1 MTQHQ
6 LFITA
11 FFVVLLILLYQMA
24 IIFAPFLVPVLW
36 AIIIARMSN
45 ALYLK
50 LVHLLRGRETL
61 AASLLT
67 FATMFLVVF
76 PIVWLTFVLVQETVI
91 AYRSVEVWVRAD
103 GLQQLPG
110 YLGKIPLAGPFIQEQ
125 LRTFVVEGSGYEGS
139 IVEGTKTVGAFVLGQ
154 MSGLARDAFSVA
166 IDFSIMLFALFFFYK
181 DGGHL
186 FRRLYHLLPLEERH
200 KEKVFVR
207 LDNTMKAVVRGV
219 LVTAL
224 MQGVL
229 AAVAYLALG
238 VPFVLV
244 LASITALF
252 SLLPIGGTALVWLP
266 VAGYLFWSGPIW
278 KAIAMVA
285 WGSLVVVGVVDNFFK
300 PLLIGQGTQL
310 PMLFLFLSIIGGLA
324 AYGFIGVFLGPI
336 LLAILLT
343 TIHIYEEEYQMK
355 RIRIPKPGTAA

>member
-1 MTQHQ
+1 MPQHY
-6 LFITA
+6 LFVSA
-11 FFVVLLILLYQMA
+11 FFAVLLVLLYQMA

-45 ALYLK
+45 ALYVK

-61 AASLLT
+61 AASILT

-76 PIVWLTFVLVQETVI
+76 PIVWLTFLLVQEAVI
-91 AYRSVEVWVRAD
+91 AYRSVEQWVQTD
-103 GLQQLPG
+103 GLKELPG
-110 YLGKIPLAGPFIQEQ
+110 YLGNIPLAGPFIQEQ
-125 LRTFVVEGSGYEGS
+125 VRTFAVEGSGYEGS
-139 IVEGTKTVGAFVLGQ
+139 IVDGTKTVGAFLLGQ

-310 PMLFLFLSIIGGLA
+310 PMLFLFLSIVGGLA
-324 AYGFIGVFLGPI
+324 AYGFLGVFFGPI

-343 TIHIYEEEYQMK
+343 AIHIYEEEYQMK
-355 RIRIPKPGTAA
+355 RMRIPKIARAS